1 MNARGITRWMPLTH
15 TESTQRGARFRS
27 RAPYVTLGS
36 WASAERYPQRVFCRL
51 WAQAHAVPFGG
62 GVMEC
67 GLVRHE
73 TCTET
78 YVQTEEQ
85 ADRLRSVDACL
96 VRSGGACPTGT
107 ECCDDPSPRPVPFS
121 MRKQERRALLAAAA
135 APAPAPAAP
144 SRPERHHAGTEC
156 RFFIGHHE
164 RRICFPK

>member
-1 MNARGITRWMPLTH
+1 MPFTH

-27 RAPYVTLGS
+27 RAPYPTLGS

-51 WAQAHAVPFGG
+51 WAQALAVPFGG

-67 GLVRHE
+67 NLVRHE

-107 ECCDDPSPRPVPFS
+107 ECCDDPSPLQSTFPCENR
-121 MRKQERRALLAAAA
+121 RDERFWQQHQQHHSALRSITLVLNVD
-135 APAPAPAAP
+135 
-144 SRPERHHAGTEC
+144 SSLVITKGGFVFRNES
-156 RFFIGHHE
+156 I
-164 RRICFPK
+164 I